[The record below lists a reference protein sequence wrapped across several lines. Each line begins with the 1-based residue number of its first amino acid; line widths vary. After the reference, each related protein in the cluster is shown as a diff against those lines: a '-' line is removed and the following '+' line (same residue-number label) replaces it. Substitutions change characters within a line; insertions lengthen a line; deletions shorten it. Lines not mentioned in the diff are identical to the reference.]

1 MSFAVRGIRLRY
13 EPADSS
19 LVQDIISIIDER
31 AVDPHLA
38 RATLDRLSGRA
49 REGLIGA
56 GCALFAGAV
65 LAIVGQFGIAA
76 PAGLGAIAG
85 LFVWLHARSDRGAL
99 VLRLVGQRSC
109 YEIPEVER
117 AAARMATH
125 DLRRALSR
133 SLTRLVLETHG
144 LEPHNPLRPVIGVR
158 VEAHTDEILSIA
170 YLLAREGVRVHPAA
184 LALCGRMIDSVS
196 RSPLYNPRVPEQHLR
211 IALQRVR
218 ASIS

>member
-1 MSFAVRGIRLRY
+1 
-13 EPADSS
+13 
-19 LVQDIISIIDER
+19 VQDVISIIDER

-49 REGLIGA
+49 REGLIGGA
-56 GCALFAGAV
+56 CALAAGAL
-65 LAIVGQFGIAA
+65 LALVGQFGIAI
-76 PAGLGAIAG
+76 PAGLGALAG
-85 LFVWLHARSDRGAL
+85 VFVWLHARSDRGAL
-99 VLRLVGQRSC
+99 VLRLVSQRSC

-125 DLRRALSR
+125 DLRRTLAR

-144 LEPHNPLRPVIGVR
+144 LEPQNLLRPVIAER

-170 YLLAREGVRVHPAA
+170 YLLAREGVRIHPAA
-184 LALCGRMIDSVS
+184 LALCGRMIDSVA
-196 RSPLYNPRVPEQHLR
+196 RSPLYNPHVPEQHLR

-218 ASIS
+218 SSISGT